1 MNTDDSINEIYYN
14 LYKNKKEFNNYDLF
28 KINNKDD
35 LSVLLLEACSFDNID
50 DIKNISEFP
59 CIVCKEFIDDNQYKF
74 IRIDTLIEEYRNNA
88 NTLERI
94 KNILLDN

>member
-1 MNTDDSINEIYYN
+1 MDDSINEIYYN
-14 LYKNKKEFNNYDLF
+14 LYKNKKEFYNYDLF
-28 KINNKDD
+28 KINNNEE
-35 LSVLLLEACSFDNID
+35 LSVLLLETCSFDDID

-59 CIVCKEFIDDNQYKF
+59 CIVCKKLIDDNPNKF
-74 IRIDTLIEEYRNNA
+74 IRIDTLIEEYKNNI

>member
-35 LSVLLLEACSFDNID
+35 LSVLLLETCSFDDID

-59 CIVCKEFIDDNQYKF
+59 CIVCKKIIDENLYKF
-74 IRIDTLIEEYRNNA
+74 IRIDALIEEYGNKA
-88 NTLERI
+88 NELERI
-94 KNILLDN
+94 KNIL